1 MLKYVNGTT
10 SVGSHKAPIASA
22 LVVLAL
28 MFSWATSA
36 SAAPIGDLLSANRDN
51 QAVPNHLRA
60 PSRGSSNDAKPGDAL
75 SYKKDEND
83 PAVWETVHKATFPAM
98 YPRTL
103 LPKANGV
110 TFERQDRDTDFNLI
124 RVVSDDTEVAAAKPE
139 ADETSNAD
147 GKSAA
152 ITAPNPITD
161 TDYEALVN
169 NTAGFGQ
176 GVSGG
181 LGGELCRV
189 TSLEDK
195 GAGTLRNCARKGN
208 RWVVFDVS
216 GEISLEKA
224 VRIANDTTIDG
235 RGADIT
241 LTNHGLSAARRE
253 NIIIHNLKIER
264 INGDGIIV
272 FEAKNIWIN
281 HVTVGPTTDGTIDI
295 TDQSQNV
302 TVSWSHIKEQDKTML
317 IGNSHD
323 KVEDAAMTVTLHHN
337 WYDNTFKLNP
347 LVLFASVH
355 MYNNVLSDW
364 GEGEGGGS
372 GVRAVY
378 GAQMLLENNVFQAG
392 TNKEAVLNIVP
403 GWLDVPGYI
412 KARGNSPLNGARVFS
427 AEPDKVFEARDF
439 YDYRLDTPTDAFM
452 NTVKTYAGWQPASF
466 FQSDVFA
473 AEAGARTSSA
483 D

>member
-51 QAVPNHLRA
+51 QAAPNHLRA
-60 PSRGSSNDAKPGDAL
+60 PSRGSGNDAKRVGSV

-83 PAVWETVHKATFPAM
+83 PAVWKTVHKATYPAT
-98 YPRTL
+98 YPTTL
-103 LPKANGV
+103 PPKANGV
-110 TFERQDRDTDFNLI
+110 TFGRQARDTDFSLI
-124 RVVSDDTEVAAAKPE
+124 RVASDDLDVAE
-139 ADETSNAD
+139 AEENENSKAD
-147 GKSAA
+147 GNSATIA
-152 ITAPNPITD
+152 APNPITD

-169 NTAGFGQ
+169 NAAGFGQ

-181 LGGELCRV
+181 LGAELCRV

-208 RWVVFDVS
+208 RWIVFDVS
-216 GEISLEKA
+216 GEISLEKV

-241 LTNHGLSAARRE
+241 LTNHGLSAVRRE

-264 INGDGIIV
+264 INGDGVTV

-317 IGNSHD
+317 IGNRND

-403 GWLDVPGYI
+403 GWFDVPGYI

>member
-1 MLKYVNGTT
+1 DV
-10 SVGSHKAPIASA
+10 AEAE
-22 LVVLAL
+22 
-28 MFSWATSA
+28 
-36 SAAPIGDLLSANRDN
+36 
-51 QAVPNHLRA
+51 
-60 PSRGSSNDAKPGDAL
+60 
-75 SYKKDEND
+75 EN
-83 PAVWETVHKATFPAM
+83 ENSK
-98 YPRTL
+98 
-103 LPKANGV
+103 
-110 TFERQDRDTDFNLI
+110 
-124 RVVSDDTEVAAAKPE
+124 
-139 ADETSNAD
+139 AD
-147 GKSAA
+147 GNSATIA
-152 ITAPNPITD
+152 APNPITD

-169 NTAGFGQ
+169 NAAGFGQ

-241 LTNHGLSAARRE
+241 ITNHGLSAARRE

-264 INGDGIIV
+264 INGDGVTV

-317 IGNSHD
+317 IGNRND

-337 WYDNTFKLNP
+337 WYDNTFERNP
-347 LVLFASVH
+347 LVRFASVH

-364 GEGEGGGS
+364 GEGEGGG
-372 GVRAVY
+372 GVKAVY

-392 TNKEAVLNIVP
+392 TNTEAVLNVVP

-412 KARGNSPLNGARVFS
+412 NARGNSPLNGARVFS
-427 AEPDKVFEARDF
+427 AEPDRVFEARDF
-439 YDYRLDTPTDAFM
+439 YDYRLDNPTHEFM
-452 NTVKTYAGWQPASF
+452 TTVKTYAGWQPASF

-473 AEAGARTSSA
+473 AEAGARTSGG